1 MARDTGSLNRARNR
15 RILVQ
20 GSMRSDTVVIFGT
33 RFEYP
38 AQMRLAQDNDVV
50 HPLTPDRSDQPFGKA
65 ILPGRSWCGKLV
77 PDAHGAQSAGDNA
90 AIDPVTIADQVVRSL
105 IPRKGLRDLTRNPF
119 CRRICRGVDPDEF
132 SAVQPDDDEGIEQ
145 VETDSRDNEQ
155 IHRGNIRRV
164 IAQEGSLG
172 GESDPPTAES
182 QMHAPGIPNPCAPRP
197 KSRRS
202 ARPSRAP
209 CRDWPSPRSDNGRA
223 AGCTSPTPSCPW
235 GRCPWL

>member
-1 MARDTGSLNRARNR
+1 
-15 RILVQ
+15 
-20 GSMRSDTVVIFGT
+20 MRYDTVVIFGI

-38 AQMRLAQDNDVV
+38 TQMRLAQNNDVV

-119 CRRICRGVDPDEF
+119 RCRVCCDVDPDEI

-164 IAQEGSLG
+164 IAQEGSPSLTG
-172 GESDPPTAES
+172 RPAPLDHVFGNARLRHLKPKHEQFAMDTWRSPKRIFHAQPLDQRVQLRLDLRSALPVGAISTANSGESQPDAN
-182 QMHAPGIPNPCAPRP
+182 APA
-197 KSRRS
+197 
-202 ARPSRAP
+202 SRA
-209 CRDWPSPRSDNGRA
+209 G
-223 AGCTSPTPSCPW
+223 
-235 GRCPWL
+235 